1 MHLPF
6 VHLLSG
12 WSFVFVL
19 YYALNLYIAS
29 SLSFGRVHVHSKMSG
44 RNKNSPQSWDAY
56 HRGRAS
62 SAGSL
67 DSVPEGEQAILSTS
81 AASAPRNVP
90 QGSSTRRRS
99 SVTAKFNSL
108 RQKGGPNSID
118 NFAKSWQR
126 AAGFREITPLRRNSH
141 SISQEDHDGEDGAT
155 ETSSAG
161 PSPQTKSL
169 LRQQFEAAGGHG
181 ENDTAVQ
188 DPNGERSEPTETT
201 KLLQP
206 HPKPSIQDS
215 LRGSIAPS
223 NFGQSYGSI
232 SSRLTAK
239 AQRRASILI
248 EQRVEA
254 SMRALEDD
262 DSEYKAE
269 LEQHHIEHEVRPDGE
284 VVERICGES
293 TVPQTIFNSVN
304 VLIGVGILALPLGI
318 RLSGWVLGL
327 AFLLL
332 AALSTNYT
340 AKLLARCLDT
350 NSGATTY
357 GDIAFL
363 AFGTAGRNMVEA
375 LFILELTAANVAL
388 VILFADTMNSLIP
401 SVPIL
406 TFKCIIALGMI
417 PLNFAPFKI
426 LSVTSILGI
435 MCCLGI
441 LMIVLVDGFLKPT
454 SPGSLREVAVTYA
467 FPQNWRTV
475 PLSLGLFMA
484 PWGGHSV
491 FPAIYKDMRHP
502 QKYTRALTY
511 TYIFTYGLDLAMA
524 VLGYLMFGDF
534 VRDEVTINLLK
545 SDAYPHAL
553 NVLTVVLI
561 SIIPITKIP
570 LTNRPMTDTINKKFL
585 IDLRQMEP
593 KARRHS
599 EKSWKHSLAR
609 GFIACSANVF
619 QLAISI
625 LMPDFD
631 SIMGLMGSALCFS
644 ICIILPVM
652 FYLTIFSREGGEIGR
667 PEKVGG
673 WVLIV
678 VCSILGVFGTVFAIL
693 PKQKLGIST

>member
-1 MHLPF
+1 MLQVGCYDLTLTVQSHIKPIM
-6 VHLLSG
+6 
-12 WSFVFVL
+12 
-19 YYALNLYIAS
+19 N
-29 SLSFGRVHVHSKMSG
+29 GRD
-44 RNKNSPQSWDAY
+44 RNSPSSWEAY

-67 DSVPEGEQAILSTS
+67 DSVPEGEQPMLSSST
-81 AASAPRNVP
+81 ASDPRNVP
-90 QGSSTRRRS
+90 EGLSNRRRS
-99 SVTAKFNSL
+99 SVTARINSI
-108 RQKGGPNSID
+108 RQIGGPNSMD
-118 NFAKSWQR
+118 NFARSWQR
-126 AAGFREITPLRRNSH
+126 AAGFREITPMRRNSQ
-141 SISQEDHDGEDGAT
+141 SASQAEEGDE
-155 ETSSAG
+155 ETNAGTASGG

-181 ENDTAVQ
+181 LNETAIQ
-188 DPNGERSEPTETT
+188 DPHGEQSGPSERTR
-201 KLLQP
+201 LLQP
-206 HPKPSIQDS
+206 KPKPSIQGS
-215 LRGSIAPS
+215 LRASLAPS
-223 NFGQSYGSI
+223 SFAQSYGSI
-232 SSRLTAK
+232 SSRLTVT

-248 EQRVEA
+248 DQRREA

-304 VLIGVGILALPLGI
+304 VLIGVGILALPLGV
-318 RLSGWVLGL
+318 RLSGWVLGMI
-327 AFLLL
+327 FLLL
-332 AALSTNYT
+332 ASLSTNYT

-357 GDIAFL
+357 GDVAFL
-363 AFGTAGRNMVEA
+363 AFGTVGRNLVEA

-388 VILFADTMNSLIP
+388 IILFADTMNSLIP
-401 SVPIL
+401 AVPTL
-406 TFKCIIALGMI
+406 TFKIIIALGLL

-441 LMIVLVDGFLKPT
+441 VLIVVVDGLLKPT
-454 SPGSLREVAVTYA
+454 SPGSLREVAITYA
-467 FPQNWRTV
+467 FPQNWKTV

-502 QKYTRALTY
+502 QKYTRALSY

-524 VLGYLMFGDF
+524 VLGYLMFGDY
-534 VRDEVTINLLK
+534 VRDEVTTNLLK
-545 SDAYPHAL
+545 STYYPHAL

-561 SIIPITKIP
+561 AIIPVTKIP

-585 IDLRQMEP
+585 IDLRQMDP

-599 EKSWKHSLAR
+599 QRSWKHNLAR
-609 GFIACSANVF
+609 GAIACSANVF
-619 QLAISI
+619 ELGISV
-625 LMPDFD
+625 LLPDFD
-631 SIMGLMGSALCFS
+631 SVMGLMGSALCFT
-644 ICIILPVM
+644 ICIVMPVA
-652 FYLTIFSREGGEIGR
+652 FYLKIFSREGGEIGR
-667 PEKVGG
+667 VEKIVD
-673 WVLIV
+673 WTLII
-678 VCSILGVFGTVFAIL
+678 VCTGLGILGTVFAVM
-693 PKQKLGIST
+693 PRQKLGLVVHPDLVKVL